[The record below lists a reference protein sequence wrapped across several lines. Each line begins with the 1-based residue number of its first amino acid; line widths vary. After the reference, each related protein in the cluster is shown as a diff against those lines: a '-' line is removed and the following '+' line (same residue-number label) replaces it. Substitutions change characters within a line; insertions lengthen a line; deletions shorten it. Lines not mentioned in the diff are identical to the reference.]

1 MGQLIISLLLL
12 DSGSYR
18 SSESTGKV
26 RSSQHGRNA
35 KCATLFTSYAPHP
48 ATSSGEKSN
57 TFSIL
62 FTAIL
67 LSFSTDL
74 IMAFFGGTIAS
85 ASSLLSFLFFLVVI
99 ALFDAF
105 LDNGGC
111 LFVDARDDDDDE
123 KLSDAEGGEAEVLRL
138 DDGKLLLSSWLL
150 AGLLTLL
157 LRFRA

>member
-1 MGQLIISLLLL
+1 MKALAN
-12 DSGSYR
+12 Y
-18 SSESTGKV
+18 V
-26 RSSQHGRNA
+26 RLNTDGMLNA
-35 KCATLFTSYAPHP
+35 LFTSYAPHP

-62 FTAIL
+62 LTAIL
-67 LSFSTDL
+67 RSFSTDL

-85 ASSLLSFLFFLVVI
+85 ESSLLSFLFFLVVI

-105 LDNGGC
+105 LDIGGC

-123 KLSDAEGGEAEVLRL
+123 KLSDAEGGDAEVLRL
-138 DDGKLLLSSWLL
+138 DDENELLLSSWLL

-157 LRFRA
+157 LRFKA